1 MPLKLVAMSLD
12 VLWVCKLKWAP
23 SPSED
28 AGKVIR
34 EWIVPDDFIKPADN
48 CTWEKWV
55 QIRASNA
62 GLSSLIYGFWI
73 CVSASSFL
81 IG

>member
-1 MPLKLVAMSLD
+1 M
-12 VLWVCKLKWAP
+12 CKIKWAP
-23 SPSED
+23 ASQD

-34 EWIVPDDFIKPADN
+34 EWIVPDEFIKPVDN
-48 CTWEKWV
+48 CNWEKWV

-62 GLSSLIYGFWI
+62 GLSSLIYGFLI
-73 CVSASSFL
+73 YASASSFL